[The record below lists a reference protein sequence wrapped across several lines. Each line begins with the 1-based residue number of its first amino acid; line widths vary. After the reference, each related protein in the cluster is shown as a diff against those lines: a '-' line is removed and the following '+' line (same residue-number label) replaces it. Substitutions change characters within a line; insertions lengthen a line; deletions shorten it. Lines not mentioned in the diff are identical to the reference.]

1 MDGSEKM
8 RLGSKETE
16 NREIESKGKKCF
28 QWDGTLTV
36 GPICAKELQI
46 AIGN

>member
-1 MDGSEKM
+1 M

-16 NREIESKGKKCF
+16 KKEIESKGKKCF

-36 GPICAKELQI
+36 GPVCVEELQNCHWKLSF
-46 AIGN
+46 GN

>member
-1 MDGSEKM
+1 MDGSEKT

-28 QWDGTLTV
+28 QWDETLIV
-36 GPICAKELQI
+36 GPICAEELQI